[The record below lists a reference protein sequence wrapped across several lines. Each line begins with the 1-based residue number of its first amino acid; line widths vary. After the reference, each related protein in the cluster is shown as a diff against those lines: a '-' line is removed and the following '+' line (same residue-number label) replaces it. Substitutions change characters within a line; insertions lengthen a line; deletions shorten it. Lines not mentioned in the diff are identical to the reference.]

1 MPPMAATM
9 PRSHPRA
16 PRFEGAVRR
25 LLLASRSGVV
35 RTLGGPERARVILV
49 LAAVGALAS
58 ADVATVGASATQLRK
73 SLDIG
78 NTDIGLLVALS
89 SVVGA
94 IASIPFGV
102 LADRVSRKNE
112 LSFSIVLWGAAML
125 WSATA
130 SSFGQLLLAR
140 LALGVVTAS
149 AGPAVASLVGDYFAA
164 GERGRIYSY
173 ISAGELAGAGLGF
186 AVTGDIAA
194 LSWRAAFVVLALPA
208 FLIAW
213 MVFRL
218 REPVR
223 GGSDLLL
230 PVGRASGPRPAATG
244 APPAGAGQS
253 WPTGIDVT
261 DAQRLAAARGLAVD
275 MSVADTGSRNLRLLA
290 ATRYVLHVRTNVLL
304 IVSGA
309 CAYYFL
315 AGVQTFGVEFV
326 KGQYHINQAWANLL
340 MIVIGGGAGL
350 GVVLGGPLGDHL
362 LRRGHL
368 SGRVLVAAV
377 AAALTALLFIP
388 ALATRSAMTALPY
401 VVLAAAALS
410 AQNPPIDAARLDI
423 MPAPLWGRA
432 EGVRTLFRTGAQAM
446 APLLF
451 GALSDLL
458 GGGPAGLRW
467 TFAIMLLPLGA
478 SAVFLFRALRTYPTD
493 VATAALASSRWQGDD
508 LPGARR

>member
-1 MPPMAATM
+1 MDPTR
-9 PRSHPRA
+9 PRSRSRVS
-16 PRFEGAVRR
+16 RFQGPFRR
-25 LLLASRSGVV
+25 LAHSTRRGVV
-35 RTLGGPERARVILV
+35 RTLGGPERARVIVV

-58 ADVATVGASATQLRK
+58 ADVATVGASATQLRQ
-73 SLDIG
+73 SLHIG

-94 IASIPFGV
+94 VASVPFGA

-112 LSFSIVLWGAAML
+112 LAFSIVLWGVAML

-130 SSFGQLLLAR
+130 GSFGRLLLAR

-164 GERGRIYSY
+164 EERGRIYSF

-194 LSWRAAFVVLALPA
+194 LSWRVAFVVLALPA
-208 FLIAW
+208 FVIAW
-213 MVFRL
+213 LVFRL

-223 GGSDLLL
+223 GGTSRLMPAGL
-230 PVGRASGPRPAATG
+230 PADPAVASSGPVLADG
-244 APPAGAGQS
+244 
-253 WPTGIDVT
+253 DVT
-261 DAQRLAAARGLAVD
+261 DAQRLAAERGIAVD
-275 MSVADTGSRNLRLLA
+275 RSVADVGPGDLGLVG
-290 ATRYVLHVRTNVLL
+290 ATRYVLRVRTNVLL

-340 MIVIGGGAGL
+340 MLVIGGGAGI
-350 GVVLGGPLGDHL
+350 GVVLGGPLGDYL
-362 LRRGHL
+362 LRRGRL

-377 AAALTALLFIP
+377 AAALTTVLFIP

-401 VVLAAAALS
+401 VVVAAAALS

-423 MPAPLWGRA
+423 MPAVLWGRA

-467 TFAIMLLPLGA
+467 TFAIMLVPLGA

-493 VATAALASSRWQGDD
+493 VATAALAFSRVRG
-508 LPGARR
+508 GRRPANRS